1 MARILFVFTG
11 VSLFII
17 FTPVASFSADFNAE
31 TKQFIRELETQA
43 KMQDSSFEGF
53 DPERGRKIFFDEVP
67 NEKLG
72 KISCT
77 TCHNSDLK
85 MSGKT
90 LVGKSIDPLAPSV
103 NKNSLTNVK
112 KITKWLLRNFKQ
124 VYGREGD
131 AKEKGDVLMF
141 INTQ

>member
-1 MARILFVFTG
+1 MARIFFVFTG
-11 VSLFII
+11 VSLFIML
-17 FTPVASFSADFNAE
+17 TPVASFSADFNAE
-31 TKQFIRELETQA
+31 TKQFMQELETQA
-43 KMQDSSFEGF
+43 KTQDKSFEGF
-53 DPERGRKIFFDEVP
+53 DPERGRKIFFDEFP
-67 NEKLG
+67 DEKLG

-85 MSGKT
+85 ESGKT
-90 LVGKSIDPLAPSV
+90 PVGKSIEPLAPSV
-103 NKNSLTNVK
+103 NKSSLTSVK
-112 KITKWLLRNFKQ
+112 KIKKWLLRNFKQ